1 MINIIKGTDAIFHTD
16 EYDVILIGTSVYNM
30 LSNGFQAKMAF
41 KYPQLEK
48 VNNTN
53 GYGDLRN
60 LGKRLTISDSKPIL
74 SLLYIAKYPSSKRV
88 FVDYDALD
96 NATATADKEFAGKKV
111 MTTMLGCS
119 PFDGNGDR
127 RKVLNILKRNCKNI
141 DLDVYDYEQINK
153 RQEIKLQLNRI
164 KSIKKK
170 DPEKFE
176 KLWSMKERILSKLF
190 LKYQK

>member
-1 MINIIKGTDAIFHTD
+1 MVNIIKGTDAIFHTD
-16 EYDVILIGTSVYNM
+16 EYDVVLVGTSVYNM

-48 VNNTN
+48 ANNATN
-53 GYGDLRN
+53 YGDLRN

-74 SLLYIAKYPSSKRV
+74 SLLYIARYPSSKRV

-96 NATATADKEFAGKKV
+96 NATATADKEFAGMKV

-141 DLDVYDYEQINK
+141 DLDIYDYEQINK
-153 RQEIKLQLNRI
+153 RQEVKLQLNRI

-176 KLWSMKERILSKLF
+176 KLWSMKEQILSKLF